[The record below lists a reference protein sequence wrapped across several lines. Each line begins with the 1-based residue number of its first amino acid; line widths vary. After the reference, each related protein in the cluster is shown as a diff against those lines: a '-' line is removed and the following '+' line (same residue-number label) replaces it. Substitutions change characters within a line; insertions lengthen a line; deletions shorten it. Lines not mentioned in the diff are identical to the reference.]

1 MIAPETQS
9 DITKLRAANRDAVDG
24 IARSPL
30 PAPPGTVVVVA
41 RNVDDGDFP
50 AAAARV
56 YILRRL
62 KALVRNTEG
71 DTPSWTAYGPRFA
84 AANIGPNIPSIGA
97 DVLAYSTPGGFVFHV

>member
-24 IARSPL
+24 IA
-30 PAPPGTVVVVA
+30 PPGTVVVVA
-41 RNVDDGDFP
+41 RIVDDGDFP